1 MRLERIN
8 WTQAEAYFK
17 QNDMVIIGTGSI
29 ECHGKH
35 VALGTDFLVPSRIIE
50 LMEPRT
56 DVLIAP
62 TMPYGSCE
70 YLGDFPGTVN
80 LGYDVLYAVMTK
92 ITESLYKHGARKFLF
107 MNGHGGN
114 NAALEQVCMDL
125 DKKGAMGCIL
135 NWWTLAWVLDPAW
148 KGGHGGGEETAAMMA
163 IGDDLV
169 DTSLMMDN
177 NIQHLTENLKTTG
190 FGSINFKGFDIL
202 TRRSVRKMSDNG
214 WIGIDHP
221 TTATKEWGQKM
232 LEGCAQYALDFI
244 EEYKKVQL

>member
-8 WTQAEAYFK
+8 WTQAEEYFK
-17 QNDMVIIGTGSI
+17 HNGMVVLAVGSV

-35 VALGTDFLVPSRIIE
+35 VALGTDFLVPTRIIE

-62 TMPYGSCE
+62 ALPYGSTE
-70 YLGDFPGTVN
+70 YLAGFPGTVD
-80 LGYDVLYAVMTK
+80 LGYDVLHAVVGR
-92 ITESLYKHGARKFLF
+92 ICDSLYSHGARKFLF

-114 NAALEQVCMDL
+114 NAALQQVCMDL

-135 NWWTLAWVLDPAW
+135 NWWTLAWTLDPAW
-148 KGGHGGGEETAAMMA
+148 VGGHGGGEETAAMMA

-169 DTSLMMDN
+169 DISLMGDN
-177 NIQHLTENLKTTG
+177 NLQHLTENLTTSG
-190 FGSINFKGFDIL
+190 FGSINFRGFDIL
-202 TRRSVRKMSDNG
+202 TRRDVRKMTDNG
-214 WIGIDHP
+214 WFGVDHP

-244 EEYKKVQL
+244 EEFKKVQL